1 MARPAQVLALPARVT
16 PEHQLP
22 QRRLHAPLHA
32 VPQPQAAH
40 QPHPAAKWI
49 VRSLVLGFAI
59 LGPLLAFSGQK
70 EVSLDVE
77 GAVRTVKTYA
87 TNASDLLVRV
97 GIVPGGSDLLS
108 PGENVA
114 DGDEVT
120 YRRAKSVRIVLD
132 GEPKKVTA
140 RGLTVGDALT
150 DLGLVPGPKDHVHP
164 AVDTKLKR
172 GMSVYVR
179 NAIHANV
186 RVDGRLRDVVSSAD
200 SVGNLLAQAGVT
212 VGADDYVIPGRD
224 AEPADGMWVR
234 VVRVRRVVES
244 RNVRI
249 PFSYVTQRDP
259 QMESGVRK
267 VVQQG
272 AEGLKVQK
280 WRVVLEDGRRVS
292 STLLEQ
298 DTVRSSRN
306 HIVRVGTKE
315 PTFKGGGGSQ
325 TGAASWYRGDGLI
338 AAHRSL
344 PMGSIVKVT
353 NLANGKSVAVRIA
366 DRGPWVDGR
375 VIDLSDDAFER
386 LAPLGKGTIKVKV
399 QS

>member
-1 MARPAQVLALPARVT
+1 VHRPAPAT
-16 PEHQLP
+16 
-22 QRRLHAPLHA
+22 
-32 VPQPQAAH
+32 
-40 QPHPAAKWI
+40 KWI
-49 VRSLVLGFAI
+49 IRSLVLGFAI

-70 EVSLDVE
+70 EVALDVE
-77 GAVRTVKTYA
+77 GAIQSVKTYA
-87 TNASDLLVRV
+87 SNAGDLLVRV
-97 GIVPGGSDLLS
+97 GIVPGGSDLVS
-108 PGENVA
+108 PDRELANGA
-114 DGDEVT
+114 EVT
-120 YRRAKSVRIVLD
+120 YRRAKSIRVVLD

-140 RGLTVGDALT
+140 RGLTVRDALK
-150 DLGLVPGPKDHVHP
+150 DLGLVPGPKDHVFP
-164 AVDTKLKR
+164 APSTKLKP
-172 GMSVYVR
+172 GMSLFVR
-179 NAIHANV
+179 NAIHAKV
-186 RVDGRLRDVVSSAD
+186 RVDGGLRDVVSSAD
-200 SVGNLLAQAGVT
+200 SVDNLLAQAGVT

-234 VVRVRRVVES
+234 VIRVRRIVES

-259 QMESGVRK
+259 EMESGVRK

-280 WRVVLEDGRRVS
+280 WRVVLEDGQRVS
-292 STLLEQ
+292 SALLEQ
-298 DTVRSSRN
+298 ESVRSSRN

-344 PMGSIVKVT
+344 PMGSTVKVT
-353 NLANGKSVAVRIA
+353 NLSNGKSVVVRIA